1 MLFFPVSWA
10 LGLYFAQGS
19 LAQWTVGQEVK
30 TSSGAVAGHASKI
43 YPQVSEYLGIRFG
56 QTTEGANRFMPPKAY
71 NSSEK
76 IVGAEYVIISRLS
89 FGKKLIHTRERMDK
103 SSDILDV

>member
-1 MLFFPVSWA
+1 MLFSLASWA
-10 LGLYFAQGS
+10 FGLYFAQGS

-30 TSSGAVAGHASKI
+30 TSSGAAAGHASKT

-56 QTTEGANRFMPPKAY
+56 QSTEGVNRFMPPKRY

-76 IVGAEYVIISRLS
+76 IDAANYVNFSNL
-89 FGKKLIHTRERMDK
+89 FPF
-103 SSDILDV
+103 